1 MKIRERHVSNL
12 KEYVEEWI
20 KKRTV
25 KNINHENVVYLLWIN
40 WSHFN
45 VIKWYRL
52 TGTAWVMKPHSH
64 HTAIDWIRSND
75 EKPPFSMQQEKK
87 HMYREKKKNYTH
99 THTPNT
105 CKCFC
110 PLAAF
115 IYYQPIDK
123 YACRRYNT
131 RYTVIECVNTQ
142 WWKAKFWSCKVFIS
156 GLK

>member
-1 MKIRERHVSNL
+1 MN
-12 KEYVEEWI
+12 

-25 KNINHENVVYLLWIN
+25 KDINHENVVYLLWIN

-75 EKPPFSMQQEKK
+75 ENMRKNICIERRKKP
-87 HMYREKKKNYTH
+87 H
-99 THTPNT
+99 TQTANT

-115 IYYQPIDK
+115 LYYQPIDK

-142 WWKAKFWSCKVFIS
+142 WWKAMFWSCKVFIS